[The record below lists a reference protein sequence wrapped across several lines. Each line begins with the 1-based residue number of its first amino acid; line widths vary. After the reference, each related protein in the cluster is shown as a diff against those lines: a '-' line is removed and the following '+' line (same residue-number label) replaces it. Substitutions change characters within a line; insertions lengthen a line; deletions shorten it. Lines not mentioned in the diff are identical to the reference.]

1 MEAKGKEAFF
11 TLEPLEANCK
21 LTLGDG
27 EGVPQVELAV
37 HVGVGEGHH
46 VPEQE
51 FVAHTLILKAL
62 KISLFLRCSFRS
74 IIRSILFEDF
84 QPVPVLLALSLNVL
98 QELDLERSLTFGHG
112 CKF

>member
-11 TLEPLEANCK
+11 ALEPLEANCK

-46 VPEQE
+46 VPAQQL
-51 FVAHTLILKAL
+51 VAHT
-62 KISLFLRCSFRS
+62 
-74 IIRSILFEDF
+74 E
-84 QPVPVLLALSLNVL
+84 LSQN
-98 QELDLERSLTFGHG
+98 LTFPPAFLLIHRQERLLQIFSTCPNSVGILLQ
-112 CKF
+112 CSSRTQP